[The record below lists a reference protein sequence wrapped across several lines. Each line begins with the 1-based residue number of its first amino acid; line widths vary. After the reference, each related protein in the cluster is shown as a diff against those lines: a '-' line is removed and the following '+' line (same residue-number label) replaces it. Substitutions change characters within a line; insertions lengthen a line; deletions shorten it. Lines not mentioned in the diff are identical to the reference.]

1 MGKVFSIAQG
11 LENMG
16 ALRNGGQGSVYKA
29 RRIGEIFVAV
39 KLLPTPIHTESE
51 DDKNFKDFINEVE
64 KLKKVNEN
72 PTPHVVKILSS
83 GITESGSL
91 PYIEMEFIEGPD
103 LGELLKPPHDPIFT
117 IPEVI
122 KVANQLAGALSH
134 CHKVSVKHGD
144 IKSNNVK
151 FNIHT
156 GNYMLLD
163 FGLAIMSNEQ
173 RRDSLRN
180 AGAVEFMAPEQN
192 EGMMLPQSDVYSYG
206 IILYELLAGIVPFP
220 LTTNAQ
226 TARNNVMIAH
236 MEAPVPDL
244 LELRK
249 QNMPGSWSDNKKDWE
264 MQVPQWLLTI
274 ITRCL
279 QKNPADRFADGTE
292 LHQAIL
298 TQNSAL
304 AIKSDTEEALILQ
317 NNNEGLQASLIKEQE
332 KAARYQQEL
341 NSLKLAL
348 SQKEQEIAAIKSSSK
363 NLTANPLT
371 PGPNS
376 GQSKG
381 MSMATVLGIAFLMIG
396 VGVFAGRALF
406 PKKTEASLPVA
417 DQPVVAKSTNK
428 AIETKKKP
436 KVIKDT
442 TLKENKVPES
452 VVVAKKDS
460 VDTAKETKVAKTP
473 EKNPIQPPAQNSKGK
488 DAGKTFTLFNTYA
501 YFHDSPDAA
510 TVRKANINRWNNARL
525 TAIDDMNGFIYVIYK
540 NDQGQVSKG
549 WLNKKD
555 LIRVN

>member
-1 MGKVFSIAQG
+1 MGKVFTIAQG

-103 LGELLKPPHDPIFT
+103 LGELLKPPHDPVFT

-122 KVANQLAGALSH
+122 KVANQLASALSH

-206 IILYELLAGIVPFP
+206 IILYELLAGVVPFP
-220 LTTNAQ
+220 LTANAQ

-236 MEAPVPDL
+236 LEAPLPDL
-244 LELRK
+244 LALRK
-249 QNMPGSWSDNKKDWE
+249 QNMPGSWSNKKQDWE

-279 QKNPADRFADGTE
+279 QKTPADRFADGTE

-304 AIKSDTEEALILQ
+304 AIKSDTEEALIMQ
-317 NNNEGLQASLIKEQE
+317 SENDGMQASLLQEQE
-332 KAARYQQEL
+332 KAARYEQEL
-341 NSLKLAL
+341 SRLKQALA
-348 SQKEQEIAAIKSSSK
+348 QKDQEIAAIKSDR
-363 NLTANPLT
+363 NLAATPLT
-371 PGPNS
+371 S
-376 GQSKG
+376 GTNRGQGKG
-381 MSMATVLGIAFLMIG
+381 MSMAAVLGIAFLMIC
-396 VGVFAGRALF
+396 VGAFAGRALF
-406 PKKTEASLPVA
+406 PKKTETSLSVA
-417 DQPVVAKSTNK
+417 DQPVVAKSTK
-428 AIETKKKP
+428 RSIETRKKP
-436 KVIKDT
+436 KVKKDT
-442 TLKENKVPES
+442 TPKEIKVPEP

-460 VDTAKETKVAKTP
+460 ADTDKETEVVKTA
-473 EKNPIQPPAQNSKGK
+473 EKKPIQPHVENSKGK
-488 DAGKTFTLFNTYA
+488 DVGKTFTLFATYA

-510 TVRKANINRWNNARL
+510 SVRKANINRWNNARL
-525 TAIDDMNGFIYVIYK
+525 TAIDDMNGYIYVIYK
-540 NDQGQVSKG
+540 NEAGQVSKG

-555 LIRVN
+555 LIKVN